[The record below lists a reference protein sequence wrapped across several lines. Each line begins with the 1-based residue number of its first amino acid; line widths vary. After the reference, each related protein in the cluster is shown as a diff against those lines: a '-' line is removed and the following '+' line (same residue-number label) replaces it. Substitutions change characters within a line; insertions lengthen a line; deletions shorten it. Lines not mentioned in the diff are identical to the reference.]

1 MPIFQDDLGAGRG
14 TPPTKQTISPLSN
27 SPLEGHVI
35 TRKASEESIRTEL
48 CEGPLLDSPADE
60 SVLAN
65 EQLESNFRVPIHGT
79 SDRAELIER
88 LKRGES
94 PTWLPNRNVGAK
106 IILVEAFVIAMTLL
120 LTIPSWSHC
129 CKTTAKLLER
139 QLRRLRTLR
148 HYCHRPRFYKDTGL
162 PQLI

>member
-1 MPIFQDDLGAGRG
+1 MPIFQDDLGAARG
-14 TPPTKQTISPLSN
+14 TPPSKQTLSPLSN
-27 SPLEGHVI
+27 SSLEGHVI
-35 TRKASEESIRTEL
+35 TRKSSEESIRTEL

-65 EQLESNFRVPIHGT
+65 EQLESNLKFPIHGT

-106 IILVEAFVIAMTLL
+106 IILVEAFVLTVALL
-120 LTIPSWSHC
+120 LTILS
-129 CKTTAKLLER
+129 
-139 QLRRLRTLR
+139 
-148 HYCHRPRFYKDTGL
+148 
-162 PQLI
+162 